1 MKPIYIIIASIAV
14 NIGLLLI
21 LIIFQNSAN
30 SKIYDLISN
39 QEKEFRAQI
48 YTRIDSL
55 QAQRRIVEAKID
67 SLSSKIDTT
76 DSKIT
81 EQIKTYRNE
90 NRYLAKNYLDAAA
103 ILDRL
108 RAN

>member
-67 SLSSKIDTT
+67 TT